1 MKDQGESRT
10 PENQILVIPCSGI
23 GKPFGTIGRDATF
36 RVVDE
41 LRRGRADTNCL
52 SLLVMGDEEATRQV
66 RGSRCIAVDGCPL
79 ECARKNIEIADGRIA
94 AHFRVMDL
102 LRENKGLKPRQ
113 VTFLDE
119 DGLRLA
125 EMLAEEIA
133 AKVDELGGEEL

>member
-1 MKDQGESRT
+1 MMSKD
-10 PENQILVIPCSGI
+10 PILVIPCSGI

-41 LRRGRADTNCL
+41 LRRGEADTNCL
-52 SLLVMGDEEATRQV
+52 SLIVMGDEEAIGQIRE
-66 RGSRCIAVDGCPL
+66 SRCIVIDGCPL
-79 ECARKNIEIADGRIA
+79 ECAKKNIEIAGGRIA

-102 LRENKGLKPRQ
+102 LRENRGLRPRD

-125 EMLAEEIA
+125 EMLAERIA
-133 AKVDELGGEEL
+133 VTVDELGGGSP

>member
-1 MKDQGESRT
+1 MMSKD
-10 PENQILVIPCSGI
+10 PILVIPCSGI

-41 LRRGRADTNCL
+41 LRRGEAETNCL
-52 SLLVMGDEEATRQV
+52 SLIVMGDEEAIGQIREN
-66 RGSRCIAVDGCPL
+66 RCIAVDGCPL
-79 ECARKNIEIADGRIA
+79 ECARKNIEIAGGRIA

-102 LRENKGLKPRQ
+102 LRENRSLRPRE

-125 EMLAEEIA
+125 ELLAERIA
-133 AKVDELGGEEL
+133 VKVDKLGGGSS

>member
-1 MKDQGESRT
+1 MSEDT
-10 PENQILVIPCSGI
+10 ILIIPCSGI

-41 LRRGRADTNCL
+41 LRRGRAETNCL
-52 SLLVMGDEEATRQV
+52 SLLVMGDEEATRQI

-79 ECARKNIEIADGRIA
+79 ECARKNIEIAGGRIA

-102 LRENKGLKPRQ
+102 LRENRGLRPRQ

-119 DGLRLA
+119 DGERLA
-125 EMLAEEIA
+125 ELLAQEIA
-133 AKVDELGGEEL
+133 VKVDELEGQR

>member
-1 MKDQGESRT
+1 MSEET
-10 PENQILVIPCSGI
+10 ILIIPCSGI

-41 LRRGRADTNCL
+41 LRRGRAETNCL
-52 SLLVMGDEEATRQV
+52 SLLVMGDEEATRQI

-79 ECARKNIEIADGRIA
+79 ECARKNIEIAGGRIA

-102 LRENKGLKPRQ
+102 LRENRGLRPRQ

-119 DGLRLA
+119 DGERLA
-125 EMLAEEIA
+125 ELLAQEIA
-133 AKVDELGGEEL
+133 GKVDELEGQR

>member
-1 MKDQGESRT
+1 MKDQGELKM
-10 PENQILVIPCSGI
+10 PENPILVIPCSGI

-41 LRRGRADTNCL
+41 LRRGKADTNCL
-52 SLLVMGDEEATRQV
+52 SLLVMGEEEATRQV
-66 RGSRCIAVDGCPL
+66 RESRCIAVDGCPL
-79 ECARKNIEIADGRIA
+79 ECARKNVEIAGGKIA

-102 LRENKGLKPRQ
+102 LRENKGLKPRR

-125 EMLAEEIA
+125 EMLAEKIA
-133 AKVDELGGEEL
+133 SKVDELGGGQP